1 MHAPETAE
9 KSVETVDEKTP
20 EQKNGDSNAFAVSA
34 SVSLS
39 ELKPLVLKYGNA
51 FGVFDSK
58 GDAISTPGGTEGVY
72 YRDTR
77 HLSHFAITLNER
89 RPIVLSSTLRD
100 DNTTLTCDL
109 ANPDLIEDGGVVA
122 DHDLIH
128 IRRTRFLWKASC
140 FERLRVRNFD
150 LQARSVRLAIRFA
163 ADFSDLFEVR
173 GMVREKRGQTHDP
186 KIQNGQVSLSY
197 TGLDDRQRSTALRF
211 DPAPE
216 ALTVNQALF
225 NLHLGPRETRSIFV
239 EIDCRHGDS
248 PLPPVR
254 AFFTS
259 LRDARRELRSKSSRA
274 AAIVSS
280 NDTFNE
286 AARRAIA
293 DLYMLTTE
301 APEGLYPYAGIPWF
315 STVFGRDGL
324 ITAMMMLWVDP
335 TVARGVL
342 SHLAAAQATEIDAA
356 ADAEP
361 GKILHEERQG
371 EMAELREVPFRRYYG
386 SVDSTPLFVMLAGEY
401 LDRTDDVETCR
412 RLWPNIEAA
421 LGWIETYGDRDGDG
435 LVEYGRRTVQ
445 GLANQGWKDSHDAIF
460 HRDGSLAK
468 GPIALAEV
476 QGYVFA
482 AWKSAERIM
491 RRLGRADRAAEYG
504 AKAETLRARFDA
516 LFFDAELGSY
526 ILALDGDKKPCRVRA
541 SNAGH
546 ALFAGI
552 ALPER
557 AGPVAQ
563 ALMKSSSFSGWGI
576 RTVASG
582 EARYNPMSY
591 HNGSVWPH
599 DNALIAAGF
608 ARYGRREDTARLFE
622 SLFAAS
628 TYMDLRRLP
637 ELICGFPRQ
646 RSRGP
651 TSYPVACSPQAWA
664 AATPLYLL
672 QSCLGLSFEAE
683 ANRIIFRR
691 PVLPE
696 FLNEVT
702 LTGLSLPAGKVDV
715 QVRRAH
721 RGFVVDVLNRSA
733 AIEVL
738 TIN

>member
-1 MHAPETAE
+1 MNVQKKDRKNVPIAHAQATAQKTSET
-9 KSVETVDEKTP
+9 
-20 EQKNGDSNAFAVSA
+20 NAFAVSA
-34 SVSLS
+34 SSSLS
-39 ELKPLVLKYGNA
+39 ELKPLVLKHDNA
-51 FGVFDSK
+51 FGVFDAK
-58 GDAISTPGGTEGVY
+58 GDAVSSPSGTEGVY
-72 YRDTR
+72 HCDTR
-77 HLSHFAITLNER
+77 HLSHFLITMNDR

-109 ANPDLIEDGGVVA
+109 ANPDLVDDGGVVVE
-122 DHDLIH
+122 HDLIH

-140 FERLRVRNFD
+140 FERLRIRSFD
-150 LQARSVRLAIRFA
+150 LQPHNLRLGIDFA
-163 ADFSDLFEVR
+163 ADFADLFEVR
-173 GMVREKRGQTHDP
+173 GMVRERRGEVHEPEIRD
-186 KIQNGQVSLSY
+186 GQVTLSY
-197 TGLDDRQRSTALRF
+197 TGLDGRRRLTTLRF
-211 DPAPE
+211 DPTPE
-216 ALTVNQALF
+216 ALTVNHAVFTLY
-225 NLHLGPRETRSIFV
+225 LAPRESRSIFV
-239 EIDCRHGDS
+239 EIDCRQGDS
-248 PLPPVR
+248 PVKPVR
-254 AFFTS
+254 AYFTS
-259 LRDARRELRSKSSRA
+259 FRDARRELRSKSSRA
-274 AAIVSS
+274 ASIASS

-286 AARRAIA
+286 ATRRATA

-324 ITAMMMLWVDP
+324 ITAMMMLWADP
-335 TVARGVL
+335 TLARGVL
-342 SHLAAAQATEIDAA
+342 GHLAATQATETDPA

-361 GKILHEERQG
+361 GKILHEARQG
-371 EMAELREVPFRRYYG
+371 EMADLHEVPFRRYYG

-421 LGWIETYGDRDGDG
+421 LGWMETYGDRDGDG

-460 HRDGSLAK
+460 HSDGSLAK
-468 GPIALAEV
+468 GSIALAEV

-482 AWKSAERIM
+482 AWKSAERIT
-491 RRLGRADRAAEYG
+491 RRLGRADRAAEYS
-504 AKAETLRARFDA
+504 AKAEALRARFDA

-526 ILALDGDKKPCRVRA
+526 VLALDGDKKPCRVRA

-563 ALMKSSSFSGWGI
+563 ALMGSSSFCGWGI
-576 RTVASG
+576 RTIASG

-628 TYMDLRRLP
+628 TYVDLRRLP

-651 TSYPVACSPQAWA
+651 TFYPVACSPQAWA
-664 AATPLYLL
+664 AATPLHLL

-683 ANRIIFRR
+683 ANRVVFRR
-691 PVLPE
+691 PVLPD
-696 FLNEVT
+696 FLDEIT
-702 LTGLSLPAGKVDV
+702 LTGLSVPAGTVDV

-721 RGFVVDVLNRSA
+721 HGFVVDVLDRSA